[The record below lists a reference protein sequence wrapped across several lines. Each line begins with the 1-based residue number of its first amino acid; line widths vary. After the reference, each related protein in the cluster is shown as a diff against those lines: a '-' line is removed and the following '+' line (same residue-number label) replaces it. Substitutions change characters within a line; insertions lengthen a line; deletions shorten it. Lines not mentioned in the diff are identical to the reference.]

1 MHQSDHISPS
11 KSGLDLHLLPAYAHV
26 TSNYT
31 EWFPSSAI
39 YSSLS
44 CYLLCP
50 LFQIPF
56 PPPLPLRPYPLW
68 HPSLIF
74 KATFKH
80 SFLVRLISRATG
92 GLLRTLLTALV
103 SVTPLATWYYNCWET
118 DPILWTNHAIP
129 GVTMSIS
136 VSPTPHAE
144 HKVGPQFEAHKCIF
158 EWLDPCFT
166 LFLFSY
172 CCLNSITASS
182 FVLVFV
188 LLNLKNLWFF
198 SFFGHFGVIFRLLFP
213 FCGVLQ

>member
-11 KSGLDLHLLPAYAHV
+11 KSGLDLHLLPAYPHV

-80 SFLVRLISRATG
+80 SFLVRLISLATG
-92 GLLRTLLTALV
+92 GLLRTLCL
-103 SVTPLATWYYNCWET
+103 PL
-118 DPILWTNHAIP
+118 
-129 GVTMSIS
+129 
-136 VSPTPHAE
+136 
-144 HKVGPQFEAHKCIF
+144 
-158 EWLDPCFT
+158 
-166 LFLFSY
+166 LFLEHLLPHGIIIAERLIQSSEQAMHFLGSP
-172 CCLNSITASS
+172 CL
-182 FVLVFV
+182 FL
-188 LLNLKNLWFF
+188 
-198 SFFGHFGVIFRLLFP
+198 
-213 FCGVLQ
+213 